1 MIHATSESHPIR
13 VDVVPTPDLPGRLG
27 LTLAP
32 GKRVVGTTTPW
43 SWERDL
49 ETDLGDLRQ
58 RFGTDVLVSLLRPYE
73 YELLGIRG
81 LGDRARLHG
90 MEVRSFGIDDMSVP
104 RRSEQATFQRRIADL
119 HAALAAGR
127 NVTVHCRGG
136 LGRSGL
142 VASCVL
148 IHGGASA
155 ASAIARV
162 RRHRPGAIETHA
174 QVRYVREFGEA
185 ERLDATFGSSRSRG
199 LGPHARD

>member
-13 VDVVPTPDLPGRLG
+13 VDVVTESTVPGRLG

-32 GKRVVGTTTPW
+32 GKRVVGTITPW

-49 ETDLGDLRQ
+49 ETDLLDLRL

-73 YELLGIRG
+73 HELLGIRE
-81 LGDRARLHG
+81 LGARARSHG
-90 MEVRSFGIDDMSVP
+90 MAFRSFGIDDMSAP
-104 RRSEQATFQRRIADL
+104 RPGQQAGFERLIADL
-119 HAALAAGR
+119 HDAVATGR

-142 VASCVL
+142 VAACVL

-155 ASAIARV
+155 QSAIARV
-162 RRHRPGAIETHA
+162 RRSRPGAIQTRE
-174 QVRYVREFGEA
+174 QQRYVRAFGDVRTWHGA
-185 ERLDATFGSSRSRG
+185 SGN
-199 LGPHARD
+199 GPAWGQAPPAGG